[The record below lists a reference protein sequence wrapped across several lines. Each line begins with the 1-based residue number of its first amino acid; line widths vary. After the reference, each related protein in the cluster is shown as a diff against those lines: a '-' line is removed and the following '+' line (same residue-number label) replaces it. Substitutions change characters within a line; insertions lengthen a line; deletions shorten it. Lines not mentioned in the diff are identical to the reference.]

1 MSDLPASE
9 ADGKPSYEAKLA
21 ARRVVLEKEMEAA
34 PYHRLGTR
42 WWDERVEELKL
53 IKRRLRDD

>member
-1 MSDLPASE
+1 MSELPAAE
-9 ADGKPSYEAKLA
+9 PGGQPTYEARLA
-21 ARRVVLEKEMEAA
+21 ARRVVIEKEMEAA

-53 IKRRLRDD
+53 IKRRLGP